1 MIFNFYNNFIF
12 IFFMISFTTRA
23 SPKKDAL
30 FDDEYVLRVPS
41 EEEVRIV
48 GIRLRNCTKCK

>member
-1 MIFNFYNNFIF
+1 
-12 IFFMISFTTRA
+12 MISFTTRA